1 MPVSVRP
8 GTRLTSRRLQR
19 LLLIV
24 GLALTVTGCATLGG
38 GPNPGSGARTH
49 PAMAERARTIHAPG
63 IVPPDIKVYSL
74 SAGGVED
81 LRDDWSA
88 MGRENVVAAVKAN
101 LTGRSVV
108 ITPLPGDKETQEAID
123 DVQKLYAVVSESI
136 LDHTYGYGPDLFWH
150 KLKGFEYSVGPV
162 DRLLAKVRAD
172 ALVLVHGADE
182 ISSGGR
188 KALQVVGTIIPF
200 APKPRQGFT
209 GMTIALVDRSGTILW
224 YEAYGRSG
232 GADFRD
238 RESVAAFVKRIMDD
252 FPRLGR

>member
-1 MPVSVRP
+1 MPAFSRCV
-8 GTRLTSRRLQR
+8 TALTLAC
-19 LLLIV
+19 
-24 GLALTVTGCATLGG
+24 LALSGCASLGG

-49 PAMAERARTIHAPG
+49 PALNQRAKAIQAPA
-63 IVPPDIKVYSL
+63 IAPPDIKVYAL
-74 SAGGVED
+74 SAGGVEE
-81 LRDDWSA
+81 LRDDWSTA
-88 MGRENVVAAVKAN
+88 GRENVLAAVKAN
-101 LTGRSVV
+101 LTGRPVV
-108 ITPLPGDKETQEAID
+108 ITPVQGDRETQEAID
-123 DVQKLYAVVSESI
+123 EVQKLYAVVSESI

-150 KLKGFEYSVGPV
+150 KLKTFEYSVGPI
-162 DRLLAKVRAD
+162 DRLLTKFRAD

-200 APKPRQGFT
+200 APKPRKGFS

-224 YEAYGRSG
+224 YEAYGQSG

-238 RESVAAFVKRIMDD
+238 RESVAAFVKGVMDD